1 MKLTKRRL
9 KEIIREE
16 VSMARRRRDALVSPD
31 AGGLSWRADDKKS
44 EFNEVLQDA
53 GGVWV
58 IETSG
63 LGSDESYLHP
73 GNRWG
78 PLWDP
83 EVPDVVGALV
93 FGDKAEA
100 ANYLEDNAIST
111 DNYPHPS
118 FYSDDDLEAMEMQA
132 EEPTMHLSAPTR
144 PRRRSSC
151 LWGAKR
157 PVARE
162 ALLGEVNENHQTKT
176 KRDY

>member
-1 MKLTKRRL
+1 VKLTKQKLR
-9 KEIIREE
+9 EIIKEE
-16 VSMARRRRDALVSPD
+16 
-31 AGGLSWRADDKKS
+31 LSRL
-44 EFNEVLQDA
+44 NEVLQDA

-58 IETSG
+58 IEKSG
-63 LGSDESYLHP
+63 LSSDESYLHP

-118 FYSDDDLEAMEMQA
+118 FYSDDELEKMEIQA
-132 EEPTMHLSAPTR
+132 PESEPEEPAMHLSAPTAASIEKLKQGLR
-144 PRRRSSC
+144 RQKSPRSPGDFRH
-151 LWGAKR
+151 W
-157 PVARE
+157 
-162 ALLGEVNENHQTKT
+162 
-176 KRDY
+176 RDRWEK

>member
-16 VSMARRRRDALVSPD
+16 VSAARQRRDALVSPD
-31 AGGLSWRADDKKS
+31 AGGLSWRDDDKKS

-58 IETSG
+58 IEKTG
-63 LGSDESYLHP
+63 VGGDERYLQR

-93 FGDKAEA
+93 FGDKTEA
-100 ANYLEDNAIST
+100 VDYMRQSDIST
-111 DNYPHPS
+111 DNRPYPS
-118 FYSDDDLEAMEMQA
+118 FYSDDDLEKMELQ
-132 EEPTMHLSAPTR
+132 
-144 PRRRSSC
+144 
-151 LWGAKR
+151 
-157 PVARE
+157 V
-162 ALLGEVNENHQTKT
+162 EV
-176 KRDY
+176 